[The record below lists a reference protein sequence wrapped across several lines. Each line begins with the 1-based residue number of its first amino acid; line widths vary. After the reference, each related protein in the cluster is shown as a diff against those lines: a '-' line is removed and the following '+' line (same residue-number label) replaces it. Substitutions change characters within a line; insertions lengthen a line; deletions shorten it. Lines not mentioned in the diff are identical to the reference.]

1 MSQND
6 FGAWSTDK
14 AKELFSISHK
24 LMEAAKQLSEHHAE
38 ELKANM
44 EHALHLAKV
53 SAQSDFAKLK
63 EIQTQASEEAV
74 ERMASYQAKVK
85 GILKQV
91 NKETAEEADKY
102 LDKAR
107 TAMHDYLDQASQKLP
122 VGGAELSKLI
132 KDVSDAG
139 AKVYKEGRKMVDD
152 ALENAEAQVDEFAKK
167 TAATAKKSAAKSTP
181 AKTSATKTTAAKTTS
196 RKTS

>member
-6 FGAWSTDK
+6 FNAWSTDK
-14 AKELFSISHK
+14 AKELFAISHK

-44 EHALHLAKV
+44 EHAMHLAKV

-63 EIQTQASEEAV
+63 ELQTQASEEAV
-74 ERMASYQAKVK
+74 ERMVSYQAKVK

-107 TAMHDYLDQASQKLP
+107 TAMHDYLDQASQKIP

-167 TAATAKKSAAKSTP
+167 TAATAKKSVAKKN
-181 AKTSATKTTAAKTTS
+181 AATKTSAAKTTA